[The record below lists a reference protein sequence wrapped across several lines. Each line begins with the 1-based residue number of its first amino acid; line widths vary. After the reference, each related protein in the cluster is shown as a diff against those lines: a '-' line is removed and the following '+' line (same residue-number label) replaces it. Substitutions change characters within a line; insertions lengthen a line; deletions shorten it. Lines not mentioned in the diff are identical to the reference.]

1 MTDGWFPP
9 RDIFNQGNE
18 NLGEVLEGVVSGL
31 VSGSQRKLHTIPKD
45 EDTQAGGDTYLT
57 QDQQNPERER
67 GAWAGWLE
75 EGWILCTGGDLIY
88 MLIDDGGRCRRV
100 HSLSC
105 YSFTPS

>member
-31 VSGSQRKLHTIPKD
+31 VSGSQRKLHAIPKD

-57 QDQQNPERER
+57 QDQQNPERESYR
-67 GAWAGWLE
+67 Q
-75 EGWILCTGGDLIY
+75 ILTALGPFDSTQYLII
-88 MLIDDGGRCRRV
+88 L
-100 HSLSC
+100 
-105 YSFTPS
+105 F